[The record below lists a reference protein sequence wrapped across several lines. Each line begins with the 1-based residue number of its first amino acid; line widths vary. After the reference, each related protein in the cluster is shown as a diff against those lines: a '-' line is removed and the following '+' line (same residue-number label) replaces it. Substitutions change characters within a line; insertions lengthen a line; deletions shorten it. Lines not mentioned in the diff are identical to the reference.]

1 MAAAAFERAVDEE
14 ANAGAWHGKQMI
26 AWAGLVL
33 MADRALSLRALRVHA
48 SERRAAAG
56 ALAAEL
62 GHELQGPFNLFRL
75 ATDRL
80 ERGEALDEEDV
91 SLLRE
96 ELERLS
102 RLNARL
108 RQLAQTSLHR
118 VACTPRQLV
127 ERVLSERG
135 RGAEL
140 ELELELADGP
150 AFLCDP
156 LLLGQALAELVDN
169 ALHARARRAGVR
181 FCVGETPGFC
191 VWDDGAG
198 FEVAAE
204 QSLGWGVTTRPA
216 AAGLGLTLAL
226 RLARAHG
233 FNLELRRVPPLT
245 EAWLLIPAR
254 ELTATVTA

>member
-1 MAAAAFERAVDEE
+1 
-14 ANAGAWHGKQMI
+14 MI
-26 AWAGLVL
+26 AWVGLVL
-33 MADRALSLRALRVHA
+33 MADRALSLRLRALRA
-48 SERRAAAG
+48 AERRAAAG

-80 ERGEALDEEDV
+80 ERGEALDQEDV
-91 SLLRE
+91 GLLRE
-96 ELERLS
+96 ELDRLS

-108 RQLAQTSLHR
+108 RQLAQTSLQR

-127 ERVLSERG
+127 ELVLSEPRP
-135 RGAEL
+135 GADL
-140 ELELELADGP
+140 ELDVADEP

-156 LLLGQALAELVDN
+156 LLLSQALAELVDN
-169 ALHARARRAGVR
+169 ALEARSARAGVR
-181 FCVGETPGFC
+181 FSGGETSGFC

-198 FEVAAE
+198 FEIAAE
-204 QSLGWGVTTRPA
+204 TSLGWGVTTRPA

-254 ELTATVTA
+254 ELAATVTA

>member
-1 MAAAAFERAVDEE
+1 
-14 ANAGAWHGKQMI
+14 MI
-26 AWAGLVL
+26 AWVELLL
-33 MADRALSLRALRVHA
+33 MADRALSLRA
-48 SERRAAAG
+48 ERRAVAG

-80 ERGEALDEEDV
+80 ERGETLDEEDV
-91 SLLRE
+91 GLLRE

-102 RLNARL
+102 QLNARL
-108 RQLAQTSLHR
+108 RQLAQTSLHK

-127 ERVLSERG
+127 ELVVSERG

-140 ELELELADGP
+140 EIDVADTPG
-150 AFLCDP
+150 FFCDP
-156 LLLGQALAELVDN
+156 LLLSQALAELVDN
-169 ALHARARRAGVR
+169 ALEARQQRAGVR
-181 FCVGETPGFC
+181 FLGGTAPGFC
-191 VWDDGAG
+191 VWDDGPG

-204 QSLGWGVTTRPA
+204 KSLAWGVTTRPA
-216 AAGLGLTLAL
+216 AAGVGLTVAL

-233 FNLELRRVPPLT
+233 FNLELRRVAPLT

-254 ELTATVTA
+254 ELAATVSA